1 MVEETMETISLAI
14 AHYAKSFEKYRA
26 SHARVIKY
34 QLEEKKDREEMLL
47 AKREMLAEADEL
59 LTI

>member
-1 MVEETMETISLAI
+1 MENISPAI
-14 AHYAKSFEKYRA
+14 AHYAESFEKYRV
-26 SHARVIKY
+26 SHARVLKY

>member
-1 MVEETMETISLAI
+1 METVSPAI
-14 AHYAKSFEKYRA
+14 AHYAKSFEKYRV
-26 SHARVIKY
+26 SHARVLKY

-59 LTI
+59 LTL